1 MCKIFRKILLAIA
14 LAATVVLPTAGR
26 AYADNYP
33 LCQCGEPTENA
44 ILNNCKTASGDL
56 AFCDNGEKGEGVFYI
71 LHIVLNV
78 MIVLI
83 SILGVIGI
91 AICGIVILTSKD
103 DANRLAKGKT
113 RLREV
118 IIGLAL
124 FISFWGIATF
134 LMPTFGE
141 GDPGTG
147 GMNTEDP
154 VRPTQ
159 PVDPPSGGGGDDDGG
174 GSGGGSG
181 GGGGGYSGDDGGGG
195 YSGGTVDG
203 WNTLCGPNPNQS
215 FNKSKYGERTEIY
228 RNNYGRT
235 FYTFQQ
241 GDPVWGSATAGKSG
255 AGTMSGRGCYR
266 TASAVMFNSFGLTD
280 FTPVNL
286 STYNDIGWSDMVS
299 MYPAYSNYFA
309 YEDLYT
315 NTRSSW
321 KAKIINA
328 FKAGGAVVVRT
339 EGGYFPS
346 SPTSM
351 HSMPFTDYRSNNG
364 KDEIYTFNTHTKK
377 RGWYDLDVIVNNKV
391 VANGL
396 TSSVSEIIIITPKNT
411 NLNCTQY
418 K

>member
-159 PVDPPSGGGGDDDGG
+159 PVDPPSGDGGDDDGG

-215 FNKSKYGERTEIY
+215 INKSKYGERTTIY

-241 GDPVWGSATAGKSG
+241 GDPVWRNADAGSAS
-255 AGTMSGRGCYR
+255 MSGNGCFR
-266 TASAVMFNSFGLTD
+266 TSIAVMFNSLGLTD
-280 FTPVNL
+280 FTPMKF
-286 STYNDIGWSDMVS
+286 STTSGMDWSTAVG
-299 MYPAYSNYFA
+299 MYPAYKDYFT
-309 YEDLYT
+309 YEDLGT
-315 NTRSSW
+315 SKRNTW
-321 KAKIINA
+321 KAKIIAA
-328 FKAGGAVVVRT
+328 FKAGGAVIIRT
-339 EGGYFPS
+339 NGGYFPS
-346 SPTSM
+346 GQH
-351 HSMPFTDYRSNNG
+351 HSMPFSDYRSNNG
-364 KDEIYTFNTHTKK
+364 KDEIYTFNTHEKK
-377 RGWYDLDVIVNNKV
+377 RGWYDLDAIVYDKVIADGKKAGVE
-391 VANGL
+391 
-396 TSSVSEIIIITPKNT
+396 EIIIITPKNT